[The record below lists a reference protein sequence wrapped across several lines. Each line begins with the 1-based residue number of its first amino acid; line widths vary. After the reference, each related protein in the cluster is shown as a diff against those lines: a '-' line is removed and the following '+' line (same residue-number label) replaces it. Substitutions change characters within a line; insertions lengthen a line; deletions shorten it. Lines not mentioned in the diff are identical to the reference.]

1 VSLRVSP
8 RDLAYSGLFGAA
20 ALLLPTIF
28 HLVHLGRALMPMY
41 LPIMALAFFVRPL
54 PAVITA
60 LVVPLLSGAL
70 TGMPPFY
77 PPVAPCMALELA
89 AMAAI
94 VSVVV
99 SAWPRANELL
109 VLVPVLIFGRALGVV
124 LAYAS
129 ARLLDL
135 PAGFVAG
142 ISFIAGWP
150 GVVLMIVAVPA
161 VARAGRAARIRPSQ
175 AGG

>member
-1 VSLRVSP
+1 VSPRVSP
-8 RDLAYSGLFGAA
+8 RDLAYAGLFGAA
-20 ALLLPTIF
+20 ALLLPALF
-28 HLVHLGRALMPMY
+28 HLVHLGRAFMPMY
-41 LPIMALAFFVRPL
+41 LPIVALGFFVRPAA
-54 PAVITA
+54 AVITA

-77 PPVAPCMALELA
+77 PPVAPCMAIELG

-94 VSVVV
+94 VSVVMSV
-99 SAWPRANELL
+99 RPRANELVVL
-109 VLVPVLIFGRALGVV
+109 LPVLVFGRALAFV

-129 ARLLDL
+129 AKLIDL
-135 PAGFVAG
+135 PAGFVAS
-142 ISFIAGWP
+142 ISFLAGWP

-161 VARAGRAARIRPSQ
+161 VARAGRASRIRASQ